1 MASIVHIG
9 RGNSLSVQK
18 ILHAGIIGF
27 DAGVSAKKNLKI
39 VKIISKLTFSFNGDN

>member
-27 DAGVSAKKNLKI
+27 DAGISAKNLE
-39 VKIISKLTFSFNGDN
+39 KLTKIKIDF